1 MEEWLVYILY
11 SEQIDKYYVG
21 YTSDLDL
28 RINRHN
34 DGWGKFS
41 LKGIPWKL
49 VHFEC
54 FDTKPEA
61 IKREQQ
67 IKNRKSRKFI
77 ESLIHAGDRPVPNSD
92 V

>member
-1 MEEWLVYILY
+1 MEEWFVYILY
-11 SEQIDKYYVG
+11 SEKIDKYYVG

-34 DGWGKFS
+34 EGWGKFS

-49 VHFEC
+49 VYHERFK
-54 FDTKPEA
+54 TKSEA
-61 IKREQQ
+61 INRELQ
-67 IKNRKSRKFI
+67 IKKRKSRKFI
-77 ESLIHAGDRPVPNSD
+77 ESLIHSGGRPVPNSD